1 MRSTL
6 LFIAAIFLNAI
17 AISGKD
23 LDGPQ
28 IIQKV
33 NDLMNQETVYSKS
46 TMTILTSSRTPR
58 TFEYES
64 WSKDHGEKNLMKYLS
79 PSRVK
84 GQATLMLNHAD
95 DIWVYFPRTQRVR
108 KLATHA
114 KKQKMEGSDFSYE
127 DMGSGNAFIE
137 EFKASKLKDEKKE
150 GVDCYKLE
158 MIRNPESTLSYSR
171 MIMWVNKE
179 NFVPLV
185 IDYYDEKDPGY
196 HLKTLIQS
204 DIEVIDGIPVAKQII
219 MYNKV
224 DNTQTSMT
232 MNEVKFNIPLKDEM
246 FTERG
251 LKK

>member
-1 MRSTL
+1 MKSI
-6 LFIAAIFLNAI
+6 LFSITAILLNAL
-17 AISGKD
+17 AIGGQD

-33 NDLMNQETVYSKS
+33 NNLMNQETIYAKS
-46 TMTILTSSRTPR
+46 TMIILTTSGTPR

-64 WSKDHGEKNLMKYLS
+64 WSKDYGEKNLMKYLS

-127 DMGSGNAFIE
+127 DMGSGNSFIE
-137 EFKASKLKDEKKE
+137 EFSAKRLEDEKKE
-150 GVDCYKLE
+150 GKDCFKLE
-158 MIRNPESTLSYSR
+158 MTRKPESNLSYSR
-171 MIMWVNKE
+171 LVMWVNKE
-179 NFVPLV
+179 DFVPLV
-185 IDYYDEKDPGY
+185 IDYYDEKDPEY

-204 DIEVIDGIPVAKQII
+204 DIEVIDGIPTAKQII

-224 DNTQTSMT
+224 DNTQTSMV
-232 MNEVKFNIPLKDEM
+232 MKDVKYNIPLQDEM

>member
-1 MRSTL
+1 MKTF
-6 LFIAAIFLNAI
+6 LFIGLIFSTSLLVL
-17 AISGKD
+17 SGQD
-23 LDGPQ
+23 PDGAQ
-28 IIQKV
+28 IIQRV
-33 NDLMNQETVYSKS
+33 NDLINQETMYAKS
-46 TMTILTSSRTPR
+46 TMTIVTTSGTQR
-58 TFEYES
+58 TFEYDS
-64 WSKDHGEKNLMKYLS
+64 WSKDRGEKNLIRYSS
-79 PSRVK
+79 PARVK

-137 EFKASKLKDEKKE
+137 DFTAKRLKDEKKE
-150 GVDCYKLE
+150 GADCYTVE
-158 MIRNPESTLSYSR
+158 MTRKPGSNLSYSR
-171 MIMWVNKE
+171 MIMWVSKE
-179 NFVPLV
+179 NFIPLV
-185 IDYYDEKDPGY
+185 IDYYDEKDPEY

-204 DIEVIDGIPVAKQII
+204 DVEIIDGVPTARKIT

-224 DNTQTSMT
+224 DNTQTGMT
-232 MNEVKFNIPLKDEM
+232 MSEVRYNIPLEDEM

>member
-1 MRSTL
+1 MKPV
-6 LFIAAIFLNAI
+6 FLS
-17 AISGKD
+17 ISAFYFNVLMLGAQNPS
-23 LDGPQ
+23 GPE

-33 NDLMNQETVYSKS
+33 NDLINQETMYGKS
-46 TMTILTSSRTPR
+46 TMTILTSSGNPR

-127 DMGSGNAFIE
+127 DMGSGNSFIE
-137 EFKASKLKDEKKE
+137 DFSVRRMNDEKKE
-150 GVDCYKLE
+150 GTDCYKIE
-158 MIRNPESTLSYSR
+158 MTRNPDSHLSYSR
-171 MIMWVNKE
+171 MIMWVGKE

-185 IDYYDEKDPGY
+185 IDYYDEKDPEY
-196 HLKTLIQS
+196 LLKTLIQS
-204 DIEVIDGIPVAKQII
+204 DIEVIDGIPTAKQIV

-224 DNTQTSMT
+224 DNTQTSMAMT
-232 MNEVKFNIPLKDEM
+232 EVKYNIPLEDEM